1 MRWLA
6 ALGAAV
12 VWLGCLCLPAAALEG
27 PAPSAQAE
35 QWDLSGQLE
44 AAGADELWQ
53 ALPGDAETLLDR
65 SGVTGIDVGQLLSLE
80 PGEFLRTV
88 GALVLERVRQPLAVF
103 AAVLGTVLLCALLE
117 ALRTSLWEGA
127 LATVFGAVSVVCVSA
142 AVAGPVSSC
151 IVQTAAAIR
160 DCANFMAAFIPVFAS
175 IVTVGGQAVTAT
187 TYTTFLFAACQVV
200 SQVVST
206 TLVPLLGVYLA
217 FCMVGN
223 LAPGLQVNAVAK
235 AVRTVVTWA
244 LGLLL
249 TLFVGLLSLQTMVA
263 SSSDTVASKAAKF
276 LIGTFV
282 PVVGGAL
289 SDALSTTQG
298 YLRLLKTAVGA
309 FGILAAALTFL
320 PVLLQT
326 VAWYLAVGAAAA
338 ASELMGVE
346 QVGELL
352 KGAGSALGI
361 LIAVLLCFALLV
373 IISTSLV
380 LLVAAGM

>member
-65 SGVTGIDVGQLLSLE
+65 SGVTGINVGQLLSLE
-80 PGEFLRTV
+80 PGEFFRTV

-249 TLFVGLLSLQTMVA
+249 TLAAVAAVMTYALSFYQQVREMLEALMDQAGLDSSLFAPILKIVAISLIARLGSDVCKDSGHGALASLVDMAGTVCALLAAQPLLERTLSL
-263 SSSDTVASKAAKF
+263 
-276 LIGTFV
+276 LLGW
-282 PVVGGAL
+282 GGQA
-289 SDALSTTQG
+289 
-298 YLRLLKTAVGA
+298 
-309 FGILAAALTFL
+309 
-320 PVLLQT
+320 
-326 VAWYLAVGAAAA
+326 
-338 ASELMGVE
+338 
-346 QVGELL
+346 
-352 KGAGSALGI
+352 
-361 LIAVLLCFALLV
+361 
-373 IISTSLV
+373 
-380 LLVAAGM
+380 